1 MDSESTET
9 KKYLITWWDLVD
21 HYLLAAMLAVSLG
34 SFGLQSTQD
43 RLISIPAVNRSPI
56 TAGNDSA
63 LRNRSS
69 SSVVSLFK
77 MPDRRHYDYVDNEC
91 YAKMD
96 GFSAYYS
103 LIFFAETVILVV
115 ISNYWQKYP
124 KSANAVARCEHL
136 VSEYNKGE
144 FLIKASAKE
153 LAKRLEVLLDCSNQ
167 LTKDKS
173 VQQGKCI
180 KDFSKTCS
188 NFIIGEMRWSFVTVQ
203 YRLRGFCGSLFASSF
218 LFINIF
224 FYINRRAWTRCDL
237 DEVDY
242 ATKLK
247 SSFFQCSRTTG
258 SYFHIATIL
267 FFVFIAFHLL
277 FAARSLY
284 WALFRQNLLDRKPRF
299 VETNWEKND
308 KTGKLVDCSEDAAFL
323 LYLLEASGC
332 YFVKTVMKEKTG
344 AEFQNG
350 EGDQLAL
357 LVSAQTDQQ
366 GRTRTECA
374 V

>member
-1 MDSESTET
+1 MDLESTET

-21 HYLLAAMLAVSLG
+21 HYLLAAMLTVSLG

-43 RLISIPAVNRSPI
+43 RLICIPAVNRSPI

-77 MPDRRHYDYVDNEC
+77 LPDRRHYDYVDNEC

-103 LIFFAETVILVV
+103 LIFFAETVILVA
-115 ISNYWQKYP
+115 ISNYWQNYP
-124 KSANAVARCEHL
+124 KSANAIARCEHL
-136 VSEYNKGE
+136 VSEYNKGDL
-144 FLIKASAKE
+144 FIKTNRKE
-153 LAKRLEVLLDCSNQ
+153 LAGRLNVLLECSDQ
-167 LTKDKS
+167 QKKDEK
-173 VQQGKCI
+173 VQQGNCFN
-180 KDFSKTCS
+180 DFSEACS
-188 NFIIGEMRWSFVTVQ
+188 KFITGGMRWGFVTVQ
-203 YRLRGFCGSLFASSF
+203 YRLRGFFGSLFASSF
-218 LFINIF
+218 LFIDIF
-224 FYINRRAWTRCDL
+224 FYINRREWTRCDL

-267 FFVFIAFHLL
+267 FFVSITFHLL
-277 FAARSLY
+277 LIARSLY
-284 WALFRQNLLDRKPRF
+284 WALFRQKLSDRKPNF
-299 VETNWEKND
+299 IEIEECD
-308 KTGKLVDCSEDAAFL
+308 VDPTRENAVICSEDPAFL

-332 YFVKTVMKEKTG
+332 YFVTDVMREEQVKG
-344 AEFQNG
+344 FQNG
-350 EGDQLAL
+350 ESSRLYLPLNPQEEVNQLIA
-357 LVSAQTDQQ
+357 S
-366 GRTRTECA
+366 
-374 V
+374 

>member
-21 HYLLAAMLAVSLG
+21 HYLLAAMLVVSLG

-43 RLISIPAVNRSPI
+43 RLICIPAVNRSPI

-96 GFSAYYS
+96 GFSTYYS

-144 FLIKASAKE
+144 FLIKASANE

-167 LTKDKS
+167 QTKDKS

-188 NFIIGEMRWSFVTVQ
+188 KFIIGEMRWSFVTVQ
-203 YRLRGFCGSLFASSF
+203 YRLRGFCGSLFASGF
-218 LFINIF
+218 FVINIVL
-224 FYINRRAWTRCDL
+224 YINRREWTRCDL

-267 FFVFIAFHLL
+267 FFIFIAFHFL
-277 FAARSLY
+277 FTTLSLY
-284 WALFRQNLLDRKPRF
+284 WALCRQNLLDRKPLLS
-299 VETNWEKND
+299 KP
-308 KTGKLVDCSEDAAFL
+308 TGKR
-323 LYLLEASGC
+323 
-332 YFVKTVMKEKTG
+332 
-344 AEFQNG
+344 
-350 EGDQLAL
+350 
-357 LVSAQTDQQ
+357 
-366 GRTRTECA
+366 RTKQEN
-374 V
+374 

>member
-21 HYLLAAMLAVSLG
+21 HYLLAAMLVVSLG

-43 RLISIPAVNRSPI
+43 RLICIPAVNRSPI

-69 SSVVSLFK
+69 LPVVSLFK

-144 FLIKASAKE
+144 FLIKGKTEE
-153 LAKRLEVLLDCSNQ
+153 LVKRLEVLLDCSNQ
-167 LTKDKS
+167 QTKDKS
-173 VQQGKCI
+173 VQQGNCI

-188 NFIIGEMRWSFVTVQ
+188 KFIIGEMRWSFVTVQ

-224 FYINRRAWTRCDL
+224 FYIKRREWTRCDL

-277 FAARSLY
+277 FAARSLH
-284 WALFRQNLLDRKPRF
+284 WAFFRQNLFDRKPRF
-299 VETNWEKND
+299 VVTDWKNND
-308 KTGKLVDCSEDAAFL
+308 KTGKELDCSKDAAFF

-332 YFVKTVMKEKTG
+332 DFVKTVMREKREAG
-344 AEFQNG
+344 FQNG
-350 EGDQLAL
+350 EGAQQLL
-357 LVSAQTDQQ
+357 LRPEREQQ
-366 GRTRTECA
+366 A
-374 V
+374 

>member
-1 MDSESTET
+1 MDLESFET

-21 HYLLAAMLAVSLG
+21 HYLLAAMLVVSLG

-43 RLISIPAVNRSPI
+43 RLICIPAVNRAPI
-56 TAGNDSA
+56 TAGNGSA

-96 GFSAYYS
+96 RFSAYYS

-115 ISNYWQKYP
+115 ISNYWQTYP

-144 FLIKASAKE
+144 FLRTESAKE
-153 LAKRLEVLLDCSNQ
+153 VAKRLKVLLDCSNQ
-167 LTKDKS
+167 QTKDKS
-173 VQQGKCI
+173 VQQGNCI
-180 KDFSKTCS
+180 RDFSKACS
-188 NFIIGEMRWSFVTVQ
+188 KFIIGEMRWSFVTVQ
-203 YRLRGFCGSLFASSF
+203 YRLRGFFGSLVASSF
-218 LFINIF
+218 LFINLF
-224 FYINRRAWTRCDL
+224 SYINRREWSRCYL
-237 DEVDY
+237 DEVHY

-258 SYFHIATIL
+258 SYFHIAIIL
-267 FFVFIAFHLL
+267 FFVFIIFHLL
-277 FAARSLY
+277 FTTRSLY
-284 WALFRQNLLDRKPRF
+284 WALFKQNLIGRKPHFREF
-299 VETNWEKND
+299 GNNWKIDRGAGEM
-308 KTGKLVDCSEDAAFL
+308 VDWTCSEDAAFL

-332 YFVKTVMKEKTG
+332 YFLQSVTQAKLE
-344 AEFQNG
+344 AEYQNREDDG
-350 EGDQLAL
+350 RDPL
-357 LVSAQTDQQ
+357 LNA
-366 GRTRTECA
+366 
-374 V
+374 

>member
-1 MDSESTET
+1 MDLESIET

-21 HYLLAAMLAVSLG
+21 HYLLAAMLVVSLG

-43 RLISIPAVNRSPI
+43 RLICIPAVNRSPI
-56 TAGNDSA
+56 TAGNDPA

-77 MPDRRHYDYVDNEC
+77 MPDRRHYDYVENEC

-96 GFSAYYS
+96 RFSAYYS

-144 FLIKASAKE
+144 FLRTESAKE
-153 LAKRLEVLLDCSNQ
+153 VAKRLDVLLECASQ
-167 LTKDKS
+167 KTKDNS
-173 VQQGKCI
+173 VQQGNCI
-180 KDFSKTCS
+180 KDFSKACS
-188 NFIIGEMRWSFVTVQ
+188 KFIIGEMRWSFVTVQ
-203 YRLRGFCGSLFASSF
+203 YRLRGFFGSLVASSF

-224 FYINRRAWTRCDL
+224 SYINRREWSRCYL
-237 DEVDY
+237 DEVHY

-267 FFVFIAFHLL
+267 FFVFIIFHLL
-277 FAARSLY
+277 FTARSLY
-284 WALFRQNLLDRKPRF
+284 WALFRQNLLGRKPRF
-299 VETNWEKND
+299 YEFGINWEINNT
-308 KTGKLVDCSEDAAFL
+308 TGRTGACACSEDAAFL

-332 YFVKTVMKEKTG
+332 YFVQSVMKTQE
-344 AEFQNG
+344 AESQNG
-350 EGDQLAL
+350 ENDQLHQL
-357 LVSAQTDQQ
+357 LNA
-366 GRTRTECA
+366 
-374 V
+374 

>member
-1 MDSESTET
+1 MDSESIES
-9 KKYLITWWDLVD
+9 KKYLTTWWDLVD
-21 HYLLAAMLAVSLG
+21 HYLLAAMLVVSLG

-43 RLISIPAVNRSPI
+43 RLICIPAVNRSPI
-56 TAGNDSA
+56 TTGNDSA

-96 GFSAYYS
+96 RFSAYYS

-115 ISNYWQKYP
+115 ISSYWQKYP

-144 FLIKASAKE
+144 FLRTESAKE
-153 LAKRLEVLLDCSNQ
+153 VAKRLEVLLDCSNQ
-167 LTKDKS
+167 QTKDKS
-173 VQQGKCI
+173 V
-180 KDFSKTCS
+180 SKACS
-188 NFIIGEMRWSFVTVQ
+188 KFIIGEMRWSFVTVQ
-203 YRLRGFCGSLFASSF
+203 YRLRGFFGSLVASSF
-218 LFINIF
+218 IFINIF
-224 FYINRRAWTRCDL
+224 SYIYRREWSRCYL

-277 FAARSLY
+277 FTLRSLY
-284 WALFRQNLLDRKPRF
+284 WALFRQDLLDRKPRF
-299 VETNWEKND
+299 FEFGTHWRR
-308 KTGKLVDCSEDAAFL
+308 TGKAVACSEDAAFL
-323 LYLLEASGC
+323 LHLLEASGC
-332 YFVKTVMKEKTG
+332 YFVQSVLKTREKEP
-344 AEFQNG
+344 QN
-350 EGDQLAL
+350 EEDDKRDPL
-357 LVSAQTDQQ
+357 LNA
-366 GRTRTECA
+366 
-374 V
+374 

>member
-1 MDSESTET
+1 MNSENIENQ
-9 KKYLITWWDLVD
+9 KYLITWWDLVD
-21 HYLLAAMLAVSLG
+21 HYLLAAMLVVSLG

-43 RLISIPAVNRSPI
+43 RLICLPAVNRSPI

-69 SSVVSLFK
+69 LSAVSLFK
-77 MPDRRHYDYVDNEC
+77 LPDRRHYDYVDNEC

-124 KSANAVARCEHL
+124 KSANAIARCEHL
-136 VSEYNKGE
+136 VSEYNKGG
-144 FLIKASAKE
+144 LSKWDSAKD
-153 LAKRLEVLLDCSNQ
+153 LAKSLERLIDWSNQ
-167 LTKDKS
+167 ETKDRS
-173 VQQGKCI
+173 VQRDNCI
-180 KDFSKTCS
+180 KDFSKACS
-188 NFIIGEMRWSFVTVQ
+188 KFIIGEMSWSCVTVQ
-203 YRLRGFCGSLFASSF
+203 YRLRGFGGSLFASSF
-218 LFINIF
+218 LLINIF
-224 FYINRRAWTRCDL
+224 CYINRREWTRCDL

-267 FFVFIAFHLL
+267 FFVFVIFHLL
-277 FAARSLY
+277 FTVRSLY
-284 WALFRQNLLDRKPRF
+284 WALSRQNLLDRKPRF
-299 VETNWEKND
+299 VETKWGTKGKKE
-308 KTGKLVDCSEDAAFL
+308 KLVHCSKDTAFL

-332 YFVKTVMKEKTG
+332 YFVKEKREEEFEMIERAPLLTYEIDKHVHISTG
-344 AEFQNG
+344 S
-350 EGDQLAL
+350 EGFL
-357 LVSAQTDQQ
+357 
-366 GRTRTECA
+366 C
-374 V
+374 

>member
-1 MDSESTET
+1 MDSESIET

-21 HYLLAAMLAVSLG
+21 YYLLAAMLVVSLG

-43 RLISIPAVNRSPI
+43 RLICIPAVNRSPI
-56 TAGNDSA
+56 TDGNDSA

-144 FLIKASAKE
+144 FLIKGSAEE
-153 LAKRLEVLLDCSNQ
+153 LVKRLEVLLDCSNQ
-167 LTKDKS
+167 QTKDKS

-188 NFIIGEMRWSFVTVQ
+188 KFIIGEMRWSFVTVQ
-203 YRLRGFCGSLFASSF
+203 YRLR
-218 LFINIF
+218 
-224 FYINRRAWTRCDL
+224 
-237 DEVDY
+237 
-242 ATKLK
+242 
-247 SSFFQCSRTTG
+247 
-258 SYFHIATIL
+258 
-267 FFVFIAFHLL
+267 
-277 FAARSLY
+277 ARSLH

-299 VETNWEKND
+299 VVTDWENNI
-308 KTGKLVDCSEDAAFL
+308 KTGKELDCSEDAAFF

-332 YFVKTVMKEKTG
+332 YFVKTVMKEKREAG
-344 AEFQNG
+344 FQNG
-350 EGDQLAL
+350 EDAQQSL
-357 LVSAQTDQQ
+357 LSPEREQQ
-366 GRTRTECA
+366 AHSLTE
-374 V
+374 